1 MSATIQLIDDHR
13 LEKNMQPPSEST
25 RFEEAGRFVEY
36 VGTGKLRDKK
46 ALITG
51 GEYVL
56 KSWPFSL
63 HWAAVDA
70 NIAQALAEPLLC

>member
-1 MSATIQLIDDHR
+1 MSATIQLIDDPR

-46 ALITG
+46 VLITG
-51 GEYVL
+51 GEYV
-56 KSWPFSL
+56 P
-63 HWAAVDA
+63 
-70 NIAQALAEPLLC
+70 